1 MPDLNAG
8 LLQIGNLSDVIRQG
22 RQDSQNQTSGLL
34 NTLGQSA
41 QAINQNM
48 DNNTI
53 NDTVSKNFD
62 PNTKQVNNDAV
73 IQQLYNVNP
82 KLAQKYSQQVAANAQ
97 AQQVAQ
103 AGLMKTQSEAA
114 KNNADAGK
122 TGNESK
128 GLELQNT
135 MKKIQNGAQLLL
147 GVNDQAGF
155 DNALKYAESQGFD
168 VGQFKGQDFNPMVK
182 QQAYTVLMDAKDT
195 LNNQLEQYKAVN
207 KVSND
212 QFVADTGRM
221 NANTDALKAN
231 QDYNVRKEQNQIGRG
246 ELGVKQQQ
254 VDQDWKKNFITTPE
268 QQLKLSEANI
278 NLQDKQIKNQNEA
291 QQQMAKYEYNNSVS
305 KNIIDTTGSIL
316 NGIVQRD
323 KNGQVA
329 LDSDGNPLIK
339 KDNILGDAVKRKFYL
354 QDPRNNEYKA
364 LDATLGT
371 LVGQVTGKSM
381 QDIKSMFGSQGP
393 VTDKDAETFA
403 AVQGLKSKED
413 FYNLNQNM
421 QVRILD
427 KINKNAANDIEKNNA
442 QAQKVKQQS
451 EMIQGQSLPSG
462 RIPQQNYNVNVGA
475 PLVGYTPD
483 GAFRTSTGKTYDPA
497 YLEQKYGNKKS

>member
-128 GLELQNT
+128 ALELQNT

-147 GVNDQAGF
+147 GVNDQTGF
-155 DNALKYAESQGFD
+155 NNALKYAESQGFD

-231 QDYNVRKEQNQIGRG
+231 QDYNVNKEKNQQGWG
-246 ELGVKQQQ
+246 ELGVKQGLLDVEKQ
-254 VDQDWKKNFITTPE
+254 KLSTMTPA
-268 QQLKLSEANI
+268 QQLEYFKEKNKL
-278 NLQDKQIKNQNEA
+278 QKDQIENQNTT
-291 QQQMAKYEYNNSVS
+291 QQQMSKYEYNNGVS
-305 KNIIDTTGSIL
+305 KNIIDTTSSIL
-316 NGIVQRD
+316 NNVVQKD

-329 LDSDGNPLIK
+329 VDSDGNPLLK
-339 KDNILGDAVKRKFYL
+339 SDNILGNAVKRFFYL
-354 QDPRNNEYKA
+354 KEPGNNEYKA

-427 KINKNAANDIEKNNA
+427 KINKNAANDIEKNNT
-442 QAQKVKQQS
+442 QAQKIKQQS
-451 EMIQGQSLPSG
+451 EMIQGQSLPMG
-462 RIPQQNYNVNVGA
+462 KIPQQSYNVNVGA
-475 PLVGYTPD
+475 PLVGFNPNGGFT
-483 GAFRTSTGKTYDPA
+483 ASNGKTYDPA
-497 YLEQKYGNKKS
+497 YLAQKYGKQ